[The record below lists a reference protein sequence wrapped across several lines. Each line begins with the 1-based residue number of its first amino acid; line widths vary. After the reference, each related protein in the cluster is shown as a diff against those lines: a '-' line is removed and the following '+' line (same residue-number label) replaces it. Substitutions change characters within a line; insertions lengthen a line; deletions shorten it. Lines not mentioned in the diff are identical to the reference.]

1 MYQFIQKLARISSPQ
16 LLAVCIGVTLL
27 SACGGGGGSSSNE
40 SSTAAPA
47 PVAAPSAPA
56 APADSQESA
65 DETDEDVDYTPD
77 AAALNSEANKSTQL
91 YVEPDFTFDTHKRLT
106 LDISATGAR
115 GQVLSDTL
123 VTVSVVDSDITALD
137 DERLQNKA
145 LLMVAKTDGNGEL
158 YRQVEIA
165 SSQQKLRIELNAL
178 GIENEVLAAIA
189 NDNYVSYQFR

>member
-1 MYQFIQKLARISSPQ
+1 MYQLLQKLARISSPQ

-47 PVAAPSAPA
+47 PVAAPA

-77 AAALNSEANKSTQL
+77 AAALDSVANKSTQL

>member
-1 MYQFIQKLARISSPQ
+1 MYQLLQKLARISSPQ

-47 PVAAPSAPA
+47 PVAAPA

-77 AAALNSEANKSTQL
+77 AVALNSEANKSTQL

-123 VTVSVVDSDITALD
+123 VSVSVVDSDITALD

-165 SSQQKLRIELNAL
+165 SSQQKLLIELNAL